1 MTWGLLMY
9 IFVLKVSKVFDLEVV
24 MTIMLQIGHGS

>member
-1 MTWGLLMY
+1 MSWGLLVY
-9 IFVLKVSKVFDLEVV
+9 IFVLKVSKVLVLEVV